1 VPTLQR
7 SILSLF
13 LACDALSAIASGQSD
28 FRPQDTLPRV
38 AKPHVN
44 FVTLRV
50 ADFDRAFAFYSRALG
65 MRERGRAMPSAD
77 LFEVVMGFDTA
88 PTSGGIS
95 LTYQKSANFPGA
107 NGSSSVNLVV
117 RDLAS
122 ILSRVPANGG
132 QVTTPLVRGKT
143 AKADYS
149 LARVTDP
156 DGNAL
161 ELVEYHHIAR

>member
-1 VPTLQR
+1 MAILQR
-7 SILSLF
+7 SILGLC
-13 LACDALSAIASGQSD
+13 LAFSAIAHAQSG
-28 FRPQDTLPRV
+28 FHAQDTLPRV

-65 MRERGRAMPSAD
+65 MRERGRAMPNAD

-95 LTYQKSANFPGA
+95 LTYHKGEVVTRG

-117 RDLAS
+117 RNLAA

-132 QVTTPLVRGKT
+132 QITTPLVHGKT
-143 AKADYS
+143 AKAEYS

-161 ELVEYHHIAR
+161 ELVEYHRIAR